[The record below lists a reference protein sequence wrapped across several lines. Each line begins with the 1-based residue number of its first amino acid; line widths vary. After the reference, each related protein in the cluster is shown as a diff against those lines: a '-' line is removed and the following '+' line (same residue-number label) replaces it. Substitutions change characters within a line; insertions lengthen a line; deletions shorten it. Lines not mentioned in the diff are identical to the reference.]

1 MPTIKTPDN
10 TEIYYKDWGAGRP
23 VVFSHGWP
31 LNADMWEYQMTFLAD
46 RGLRCIAYDRRGFGR
61 SSQPST
67 GYDYDTF
74 ADNLATV
81 IEELDLREITLV
93 GFSLG
98 GGEIARYLSNSKHR
112 TERIS
117 KAVLVASVTP
127 SDGVD
132 PANFNGLR
140 ARIAADRPQS
150 FSNFFRNRF
159 FMGAD
164 PLVSKVSE
172 GALTWT
178 LSLALQASLKATLD
192 TIGAFSEIYGP
203 I

>member
-1 MPTIKTPDN
+1 
-10 TEIYYKDWGAGRP
+10 
-23 VVFSHGWP
+23 
-31 LNADMWEYQMTFLAD
+31 
-46 RGLRCIAYDRRGFGR
+46 
-61 SSQPST
+61 
-67 GYDYDTF
+67 
-74 ADNLATV
+74 
-81 IEELDLREITLV
+81 
-93 GFSLG
+93 
-98 GGEIARYLSNSKHR
+98 
-112 TERIS
+112 
-117 KAVLVASVTP
+117 VLVASVTP

-140 ARIAADRPQS
+140 AGIAADRPQS

-192 TIGAFSEIYGP
+192 TIGAFSENLRSDLKAFTMPTMIIHGDADAVAP
-203 I
+203 IDMTGRPTAKMIPKSRLEVYEGAPRSAPAGRLASGSGAVVAHPSTLADIERIRNSRSTGVRQPR